1 MEWWNNIWLNE
12 GFATY
17 VEYLGQDHVEKEFEM
32 VRCDLRLDF
41 IINPKN
47 LILSLNNLL
56 KTC

>member
-32 VRCDLRLDF
+32 VRLHF
-41 IINPKN
+41 KVGFYN
-47 LILSLNNLL
+47 
-56 KTC
+56 